1 MEGEKL
7 KKNTTIDQILK
18 GYPEMG
24 NIAELLDSDILVLPL
39 HKNGAF
45 GEGQQF
51 GIKND
56 KLKIKYYTDD
66 KPAFRFEASV
76 DTLINLGI
84 LIVSSIA
91 ALVVLADSIQ
101 RNHKGDII
109 NITINVNSGNNVY
122 INKTFVGYGSDVGR
136 EILDLKENLK

>member
-1 MEGEKL
+1 MDGEKL
-7 KKNTTIDQILK
+7 KKNMTIDQILK
-18 GYPEMG
+18 GYPEMD
-24 NIAELLDSDILVLPL
+24 NIAELFDSDILVLPL

-45 GEGQQF
+45 GEDQQF

-76 DTLINLGI
+76 DTLINLGV

-91 ALVVLADSIQ
+91 ALVILADSIQ
-101 RNHKGDII
+101 KNYKGDII

-122 INKTFVGYGSDVGR
+122 ISKTYEGDGSDVGR
-136 EILDLKENLK
+136 EILNLRENLK